1 MNKGFRF
8 FVLLLFTG
16 LAYYFLNPSI
26 QWYFVLTPEQQ
37 NIISLP
43 EEKVVELSKE
53 QKQEFKN
60 IKYLRQHS
68 VKLGLDLQGGVFI
81 LMQIN
86 EDDLRKKLIEQ
97 YGDTNAVNEKW
108 ETEYKSAVKQ
118 TIDVLKSRMDQFG
131 VSEPII
137 QKTYSGQ
144 ISVQLPG
151 LDNPQLIHD
160 ALSKV
165 GKLEFHMVDE
175 DVMKIL
181 MQSPAVQVSNGAIVS
196 RESLPTNF
204 FLPEDSEWY
213 PYFENDEEGNA
224 KLVGWFPLKKT
235 VELDGTYIEKAMQ
248 GTEQDGSPSVN
259 FSLTPEGGD
268 IFYIVTSKNT
278 NKRLAIVLD
287 GKVKSAPY
295 IRAVIRDSGTI
306 TSPTFKHDPNEVM
319 FLINVLKAGALP
331 VKLDIVQENVI
342 GPTLGQDSINSG
354 IQAATW
360 GAIAVILFM
369 IIYYRV
375 SGFISMVGLVF
386 NMWFLMGA
394 MGLMG
399 NTITLSGIAG
409 IALTVGMAV
418 DASVIIFERIREE
431 MRRARSYKH
440 ALENGFE
447 VARTTIWDSN
457 ITTLIASAALAMS
470 DVESVKGF
478 GLTLS
483 FGIIANVFASLY
495 IIRLVFDW
503 LIDTFKL
510 KKVSI

>member
-16 LAYYFLNPSI
+16 LAFYFLYPTI

-37 NIISLP
+37 NIIGLP
-43 EEKVVELSKE
+43 EEKVADLSKE
-53 QKQEFKN
+53 QKQQFKDVKE
-60 IKYLRQHS
+60 IRQRS
-68 VKLGLDLQGGVFI
+68 IKLGLDLQGGVFI

-86 EDDLRKKLIEQ
+86 EDDLRKKLLET
-97 YGDTNAVNEKW
+97 YGDSNVVNEKW
-108 ETEYKSAVKQ
+108 EDEYKSAVQQ
-118 TIDVLKSRMDQFG
+118 TLDVLKSRMDKFG
-131 VSEPII
+131 VSEPVI

-151 LDNPQLIHD
+151 LDNPQLIRD

-175 DVMKIL
+175 ESMGFLMKYPGIQ
-181 MQSPAVQVSNGAIVS
+181 MSNGTVVS
-196 RESLPTNF
+196 KESIPTNF
-204 FLPEDSEWY
+204 FLPPDSAWY
-213 PYFENDEEGNA
+213 PYFENDLEGSPR
-224 KLVGWFPLKKT
+224 LVGWYILKTT
-235 VELDGTYIEKAMQ
+235 VELDGTYVEKAMQ
-248 GTEQDGSPSVN
+248 GSDNDGNPSVN
-259 FSLTPEGGD
+259 FQLSPEGGD

-287 GKVKSAPY
+287 EKVKSAPY
-295 IRAVIRDSGTI
+295 IRAVISDSGTI
-306 TSPTFKHDPNEVM
+306 TSESFKHNPNEVL

-331 VKLDIVQENVI
+331 VKIDIVQENVI
-342 GPTLGQDSINSG
+342 GPTLGQDSINAG
-354 IQAATW
+354 IQAAAW
-360 GAIAVILFM
+360 GALAVVIFM
-369 IIYYRV
+369 ILYYRV

-386 NMWFLMGA
+386 NMWFLMGT

-399 NTITLSGIAG
+399 NTMTLSGIAG

-431 MRRARSYKH
+431 MRRARSFKH
-440 ALENGFE
+440 ALENGYE
-447 VARTTIWDSN
+447 MAKSTIWDSN

-470 DVESVKGF
+470 DVEAVRGF

-483 FGIIANVFASLY
+483 FGIIANIFASLY
-495 IIRLVFDW
+495 VMRFFFDW
-503 LIDTFKL
+503 LLDTFKL
-510 KKVSI
+510 KKLSI